1 MFLLSYMF
9 EIYVDTHIKKY
20 LLILVLYSIP
30 SYDYTGFTHSFPK
43 DGHLSHSQFYT
54 IANNMETNIFIH
66 KSPCKCFSR
75 YTISKSRIAGHI
87 VCTFST
93 FLPYYSP
100 NYLTNYLS
108 HFYEISLYTNI

>member
-1 MFLLSYMF
+1 MIILDL
-9 EIYVDTHIKKY
+9 HI
-20 LLILVLYSIP
+20 
-30 SYDYTGFTHSFPK
+30 HSPK

-75 YTISKSRIAGHI
+75 YIISKSRIAGDI
-87 VCTFST
+87 VYTFST
-93 FLPYYSP
+93 FLPYYSS

-108 HFYEISLYTNI
+108 HFYEISLYANIQSTFKYSCLYKIIYHYLLK